1 MIKRLL
7 SILKSIFLVAFLADS
22 ANITD
27 LLPTVTTIHVE
38 EAEVVLVDGC
48 VGQSGSAVSRTL
60 PAETS
65 VSDRRSHQ
73 MQRRVLLDQDSPSLP
88 PGPTSIAIPALPF
101 VADEART
108 GSDVSGH
115 LRLYLW
121 DHSFLF
127 RT

>member
-1 MIKRLL
+1 MIKHLP
-7 SILKSIFLVAFLADS
+7 IIFNSIFLVAFLTDN

-27 LLPTVTTIHVE
+27 LFPDVTTIHFE
-38 EAEVVLVDGC
+38 ETEGVLADGC
-48 VGQSGSAVSRTL
+48 TGQSSRTL
-60 PAETS
+60 PQTLPHATS
-65 VSDRRSHQ
+65 VTQDRSHQ
-73 MQRRVLLDQDSPSLP
+73 SQKLALFDQDSPSLP
-88 PGPTSIAIPALPF
+88 PDLTSIAIVALPF
-101 VADEART
+101 VADEVHT